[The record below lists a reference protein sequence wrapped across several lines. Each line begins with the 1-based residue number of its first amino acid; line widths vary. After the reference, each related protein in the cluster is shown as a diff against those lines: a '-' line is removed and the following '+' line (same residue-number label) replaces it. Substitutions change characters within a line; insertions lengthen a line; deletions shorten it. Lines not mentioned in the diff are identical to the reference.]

1 MSEEKT
7 YTESQAH
14 RFFGVELNGLVWKLL
29 VKPDRTPE
37 DDDNM
42 IKAAYSS
49 CYHWSIVGTPV
60 NQARGEWMISHVY
73 AVLNQAKPALEHAR
87 RSLEICQDN
96 NFGDFDLGY
105 AYEAMGRAL
114 AAQGDINEAQHY
126 RNLAQLQIQQ
136 VKDKEDREIYEKDLA
151 AEPWYG
157 V

>member
-7 YTESQAH
+7 YTEQEAH
-14 RFFGVELNGLVWKLL
+14 KYFGVSLNNLVWKLL
-29 VKPDRTPE
+29 EKQDRTPE
-37 DDDNM
+37 EDDKM

-49 CYHWSIVGTPV
+49 CYHWGEVGTPV

-73 AVLNQAKPALEHAR
+73 AVLNQAAPALYHAR
-87 RSLEICQDN
+87 RCLEICQDN
-96 NFGDFDLGY
+96 NFSDFDLGY

-126 RNLAQLQIQQ
+126 RNLAQLQTPQ
-136 VKDKEDREIYEKDLA
+136 VKNKEDREIYEKDLA

-157 V
+157 I